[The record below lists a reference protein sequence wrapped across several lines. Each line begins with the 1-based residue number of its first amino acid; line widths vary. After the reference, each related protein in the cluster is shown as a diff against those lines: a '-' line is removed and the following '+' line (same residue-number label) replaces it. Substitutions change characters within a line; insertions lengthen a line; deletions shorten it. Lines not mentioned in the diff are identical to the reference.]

1 MQNLQDLQE
10 KIFFESKNI
19 LDTLS
24 KINSKEE
31 LLSKQ
36 DLFAEVAD
44 RIAFL
49 RILEKNKESFQQTV
63 EESDN
68 QEINNNIIESG
79 NEDYLSDSPLSEDV
93 IEEEV
98 IFTNEIN
105 EIDNSP
111 DHPVHELRPE
121 IEDPFIEYNNPELS
135 TEEDS
140 DFEEVSHDLED
151 FVVNGNFASD
161 KEIPLVVE
169 QEEADYAERISQ
181 KEKDFLDSEERR
193 RKIVEFG
200 KVETPHPVSTEA
212 FSEEKITDSNPEK
225 KFKLANIKG
234 LKAVQNLFDDD
245 PLENIEE
252 NSPEITTKTVD
263 PGSLLKSNI
272 PTDFMEAPKKQHEF
286 KLDFNDKIAFTKL
299 LFNGDETDLKNTIDR
314 LNSYQKLE
322 DARQYLSEVYYQ
334 KDWSKADEYAQRLWD
349 LVESKFL

>member
-1 MQNLQDLQE
+1 MQNLQDIQE

-36 DLFAEVAD
+36 DLFSEVAD

-49 RILEKNKESFQQTV
+49 RILEKNKDSFQQIAENFENRETN
-63 EESDN
+63 E
-68 QEINNNIIESG
+68 NISRS
-79 NEDYLSDSPLSEDV
+79 EDLVSDSPFEEDV

-98 IFTNEIN
+98 MFTTEIN
-105 EIDNSP
+105 EIDHSSE
-111 DHPVHELRPE
+111 HSVHELGSE
-121 IEDPFIEYNNPELS
+121 IKDPFVEYNAPELS
-135 TEEDS
+135 THENS

-151 FVVNGNFASD
+151 FVVNGNFSAD
-161 KEIPLVVE
+161 KEIPLIIE
-169 QEEADYAERISQ
+169 QEELDYAERISQ
-181 KEKDFLDSEERR
+181 KEKDFLESEDRR

-200 KVETPHPVSTEA
+200 RIETPPIISEQI
-212 FSEEKITDSNPEK
+212 SEEKVIEANPER

-245 PLENIEE
+245 PLANIEE
-252 NSPEITTKTVD
+252 HAAETKSKTVD
-263 PGSLLKSNI
+263 SGSLLKSNI

-286 KLDFNDKIAFTKL
+286 KLDFNDKIAFTKY
-299 LFNGDETDLKNTIDR
+299 LFKGDETDLKNTIDR
-314 LNSYQKLE
+314 LNSFQNIE

-334 KDWSKADEYAQRLWD
+334 KDWSKVDEYAQRLWS
-349 LVESKFL
+349 LVENKFL

>member
-44 RIAFL
+44 RISFL
-49 RILEKNKESFQQTV
+49 RILEKNKDSFQNTI
-63 EESDN
+63 ENFDN
-68 QEINNNIIESG
+68 QEASNGIIESG
-79 NEDYLSDSPLSEDV
+79 DKDYVVDLPLAEDM

-98 IFTNEIN
+98 IFNNEIN
-105 EIDNSP
+105 EIDNSS
-111 DHPVHELRPE
+111 HHVHDLAKE
-121 IEDPFIEYNNPELS
+121 IDDPFTEYNNPELS
-135 TEEDS
+135 SEENS
-140 DFEEVSHDLED
+140 DFEEVGHDLED
-151 FVVNGNFASD
+151 FVVNANFDSD

-169 QEEADYAERISQ
+169 QEDPDYADRISQ

-193 RKIVEFG
+193 RKIVEFN
-200 KVETPHPVSTEA
+200 KEDVPHANDTQSLPEDKTSQNST
-212 FSEEKITDSNPEK
+212 DK
-225 KFKLANIKG
+225 KFKLSNIKG
-234 LKAVQNLFDDD
+234 LKAVQNLFDED
-245 PLENIEE
+245 PLKDIQEE
-252 NSPEITTKTVD
+252 HHEIPFEKSD
-263 PGSLLKSNI
+263 IGSLLKTNI
-272 PTDFMEAPKKQHEF
+272 STDFMEAHKKHPEF

-299 LFNGDETDLKNTIDR
+299 LFHGDEVELKTTIDK
-314 LNSYQKLE
+314 LNSFENLE
-322 DARQYLSEVYYQ
+322 GARQYLSEVYYL